1 MLTSSMMWVYTMGQ
15 MCAIATSMD
24 PNSAAFHSSMD
35 ALNSFMHERGLNK
48 ERAAG

>member
-24 PNSAAFHSSMD
+24 PDATAFYNSMD
-35 ALNSFMHERGLNK
+35 TLNSFMHERGLNK